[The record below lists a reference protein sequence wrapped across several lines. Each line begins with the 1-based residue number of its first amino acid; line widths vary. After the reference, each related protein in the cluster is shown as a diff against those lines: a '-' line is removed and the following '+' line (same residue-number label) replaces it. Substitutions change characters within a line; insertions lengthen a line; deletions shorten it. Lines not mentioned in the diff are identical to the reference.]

1 MPTSTSLRRKLRI
14 AWAEAQAANPAAS
27 LLETLLAKE
36 ARAEAALTGG
46 SIEEIRA
53 NNRLTRFKT
62 FGQGEITQLEI
73 ADCDTYLVD
82 LFEHEIDRLED
93 AGDPATDADVYA
105 AMMAAL
111 PSAREPINETTSD
124 WSLARC

>member
-1 MPTSTSLRRKLRI
+1 M
-14 AWAEAQAANPAAS
+14 
-27 LLETLLAKE
+27 
-36 ARAEAALTGG
+36 TGG